1 MIHLTH
7 KCVRLN
13 YAPPSLWQVRETST
27 GRHAKRRHKEV
38 ASRER
43 EMKYTR
49 RWLRLLTA
57 SLIVV
62 ACSGRRPGAT
72 VRPTLRPGQTDRQKT
87 RPSPNG
93 LWHELFPADATPLE
107 KVLKATLTPVVMPFV
122 LAQLLAEQCLSL
134 ARGAVTGTRRVLQYV
149 LDRVIVPALRGIA
162 DLLLSCARLID
173 KALSAIHV
181 HFLRPLA
188 SGVHKYLVVP
198 TSKAL
203 DRAGA
208 LLGDV
213 LTRAFFFMFRM
224 LCRLDRALEAVY
236 IRLDRAFEAVGE
248 AVGKAYAALA
258 RAIDASASWL
268 VRVARRAARLAD
280 WTLLNL
286 GVYFAIDLVGKAASF
301 TARSLHGA
309 LLRVGR
315 VLTRVVTT
323 LTDAASRMVRAVRAG
338 AALTLR
344 VLNQYLV
351 QPVHAVV
358 RAISQAAWKVIT
370 TAGRALATALSTA
383 GRAVADLLT
392 VAGRATARA
401 AADARRAFIVW
412 WRQPSWLSEVLF
424 KPLLRRAVSAVQKL
438 LRVARWLS
446 WNVALRPVRVLVS
459 ASRYG
464 LRIVGRTTRAAGQ
477 TALAC
482 LRAVSTA
489 AQAAGRA
496 LRRSAVAVASQVRAV
511 GRAVARPLLQIAE
524 AIRAAGAAVGAP
536 VLATARSLSRA
547 AAELAAELSRSAREI
562 ARAIMAAARSLAQAT
577 ASAFRGGEASNS
589 L

>member
-1 MIHLTH
+1 
-7 KCVRLN
+7 
-13 YAPPSLWQVRETST
+13 
-27 GRHAKRRHKEV
+27 
-38 ASRER
+38 
-43 EMKYTR
+43 MKYTR

-351 QPVHAVV
+351 QPVQAVV

-446 WNVALRPVRVLVS
+446 WNVALRPARVLVS

-524 AIRAAGAAVGAP
+524 AIRATGAAVGAP

>member
-1 MIHLTH
+1 M
-7 KCVRLN
+7 
-13 YAPPSLWQVRETST
+13 
-27 GRHAKRRHKEV
+27 
-38 ASRER
+38 
-43 EMKYTR
+43 
-49 RWLRLLTA
+49 
-57 SLIVV
+57 
-62 ACSGRRPGAT
+62 
-72 VRPTLRPGQTDRQKT
+72 
-87 RPSPNG
+87 
-93 LWHELFPADATPLE
+93 DATPLE

-122 LAQLLAEQCLSL
+122 LAQLLFEQCLSL
-134 ARGAVTGTRRVLQYV
+134 ARGAVAGTRRALQYV
-149 LDRVIVPALRGIA
+149 LDRVIVPALRGTA

-173 KALSAIHV
+173 KTLSAIHA

-198 TSKAL
+198 TFKAL
-203 DRAGA
+203 DRAGD

-213 LTRAFFFMFRM
+213 LIRALFFTFRM
-224 LCRLDRALEAVY
+224 ADRLDCALEAVY
-236 IRLDRAFEAVGE
+236 IRLGRAFEAVGE
-248 AVGKAYAALA
+248 AMGKAYAALA

-315 VLTRVVTT
+315 VLTRVATM

-351 QPVHAVV
+351 QPVLTVV
-358 RAISQAAWKVIT
+358 RAISQAAWRVIT
-370 TAGRALATALSTA
+370 TAGRALATALSTAGRALATALSTA

-392 VAGRATARA
+392 VVGRAVASAAGATARA
-401 AADARRAFIVW
+401 AADARRALIVW

-446 WNVALRPVRVLVS
+446 WNVALRPARVLIS

-547 AAELAAELSRSAREI
+547 ATELAAELSRSAREI
-562 ARAIMAAARSLAQAT
+562 ARAIMAAARSLAQAI
-577 ASAFRGGEASNS
+577 ASAFRGGEARNS

>member
-1 MIHLTH
+1 
-7 KCVRLN
+7 
-13 YAPPSLWQVRETST
+13 
-27 GRHAKRRHKEV
+27 
-38 ASRER
+38 
-43 EMKYTR
+43 
-49 RWLRLLTA
+49 
-57 SLIVV
+57 
-62 ACSGRRPGAT
+62 
-72 VRPTLRPGQTDRQKT
+72 
-87 RPSPNG
+87 
-93 LWHELFPADATPLE
+93 
-107 KVLKATLTPVVMPFV
+107 MPFV

-351 QPVHAVV
+351 QPVQAVV

-401 AADARRAFIVW
+401 AADARRALIVW

-562 ARAIMAAARSLAQAT
+562 ARAIMAAARSLAQAI